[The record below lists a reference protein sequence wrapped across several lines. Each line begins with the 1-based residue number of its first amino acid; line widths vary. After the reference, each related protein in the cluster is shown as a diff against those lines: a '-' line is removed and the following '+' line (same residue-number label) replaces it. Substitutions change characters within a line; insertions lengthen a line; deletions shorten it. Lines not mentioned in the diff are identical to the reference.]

1 MQTITEQEWQ
11 TLPEPAQQEIY
22 DFFLFLKQ
30 RYSQPVP
37 ANSKITTP
45 LKNIAEQLADLG
57 GSEPQLEGIPRRREI

>member
-11 TLPEPAQQEIY
+11 TLPEPAQQECY

-37 ANSKITTP
+37 ANSKI
-45 LKNIAEQLADLG
+45 KNTVNSVAEQLADLG
-57 GSEPQLEGIPRRREI
+57 GSEPQLEDIPRRREI